1 MARQGGFERHISEDI
16 KKEYLF
22 CPQAHC
28 ELDVDTA

>member
-1 MARQGGFERHISEDI
+1 MAPEGEKFERQEVSEDI

-28 ELDVDTA
+28 EL

>member
-1 MARQGGFERHISEDI
+1 MANKGEYKREVSEDI

-28 ELDVDTA
+28 ELDE